1 MARSRNN
8 AGKAGSGEID
18 FEGNSG
24 TLCLAMNAYTGLFEP
39 PSVPGSGSEIVNT
52 LRAYNKAL
60 PVAFL
65 AHVLRRSVA
74 EIETEIRRLE
84 SFHAV
89 QKEGDQVRL
98 AA

>member
-1 MARSRNN
+1 MWTKPVL
-8 AGKAGSGEID
+8 GKID

-24 TLCLAMNAYTGLFEP
+24 TLGFAMNSYTGLFEP
-39 PSVPGSGSEIVNT
+39 PSVPGSGPEIVRT

-60 PVAFL
+60 PIAFL

-74 EIETEIRRLE
+74 EIEAEVRRLE

-89 QKEGDQVRL
+89 QKDGDQVRL